1 MCIVHF
7 AFCIL
12 NFAFDMRVECRWVGR
27 MPYKECWELQQRLF
41 DELLAKRGEESD
53 LVGTI
58 IFVEHPAVYT
68 LGKSGNI
75 SNMLI
80 DEARLKALGAEFYHI
95 DRGGDITFHGEGQVV
110 CYPILDLQKL
120 GIGLKRY
127 VELLEQSIIE
137 AVAEYGIESGRLA
150 GATGVWLCD
159 RMMNAGGD
167 SIERNWRKICAIGV
181 KASRYVTMHGLALNA
196 STDLRWFTM
205 INPCGFVDKGVT
217 SISKEL
223 GREVS
228 FEEASK
234 VLCEKLLANF
244 GLTKN

>member
-1 MCIVHF
+1 
-7 AFCIL
+7 
-12 NFAFDMRVECRWVGR
+12 
-27 MPYKECWELQQRLF
+27 MPYKECWEYQQSLF
-41 DELLAKRGEESD
+41 NELLAKQGDGSD
-53 LVGTI
+53 FAGTI

-75 SNMLI
+75 NNMLI
-80 DEARLKALGAEFYHI
+80 DEARLKALGAEFYRI

-110 CYPILDLQKL
+110 CYPILDLEKL
-120 GIGLKRY
+120 GIGLRRY
-127 VELLEQSIIE
+127 VELLEQSVIE
-137 AVAEYGIESGRLA
+137 TVAEYGIDGGRLE

-159 RMMNAGGD
+159 EMTNSVG
-167 SIERNWRKICAIGV
+167 EKLQQNWRKICAIGV
-181 KASRYVTMHGLALNA
+181 KASRFVTMHGLALNA
-196 STDLRWFTM
+196 STDLKWFTM

-228 FEEASK
+228 FDEASK

-244 GLTKN
+244 NVERI

>member
-1 MCIVHF
+1 
-7 AFCIL
+7 
-12 NFAFDMRVECRWVGR
+12 
-27 MPYKECWELQQRLF
+27 MPYKECWELQQQLF

-53 LVGTI
+53 FAGTI

-127 VELLEQSIIE
+127 VELLEQSVIE
-137 AVAEYGIESGRLA
+137 TVAEYGIDARRLE
-150 GATGVWLCD
+150 GATGVWLND
-159 RMMNAGGD
+159 AVANAAGE
-167 SIERNWRKICAIGV
+167 SVERNWRKICAIGV

-196 STDLRWFTM
+196 STDLKWFTM

-223 GREVS
+223 AREVS
-228 FEEASK
+228 FDEASK

-244 GLTKN
+244 GLVKG

>member
-1 MCIVHF
+1 
-7 AFCIL
+7 
-12 NFAFDMRVECRWVGR
+12 
-27 MPYKECWELQQRLF
+27 MPYKECWDLQQQLF

-53 LVGTI
+53 FAGTI

-127 VELLEQSIIE
+127 VELLEQSVIE
-137 AVAEYGIESGRLA
+137 TVAEYGIDARRLE
-150 GATGVWLCD
+150 GATGVWLND
-159 RMMNAGGD
+159 AVTNAAGE
-167 SIERNWRKICAIGV
+167 SVERNWRKICAIGV

-196 STDLRWFTM
+196 STDLKWFTM

-223 GREVS
+223 AREVS
-228 FEEASK
+228 FDEASK
-234 VLCEKLLANF
+234 VLCEKLLVNF
-244 GLTKN
+244 GLVKG

>member
-1 MCIVHF
+1 MH
-7 AFCIL
+7 
-12 NFAFDMRVECRWVGR
+12 VECRWVGR
-27 MPYKECWELQQRLF
+27 MPYKECWELQQQLF
-41 DELLAKRGEESD
+41 EELLAKRGDESD
-53 LVGTI
+53 FVGTI

-137 AVAEYGIESGRLA
+137 AVAEYGIASRRLE

-159 RMMNAGGD
+159 EVVNAAGE
-167 SIERNWRKICAIGV
+167 SVPRNWRKICAIGV

-196 STDLRWFTM
+196 STDLKWFTM

-217 SISKEL
+217 SITKEL

-228 FEEASK
+228 FDGASK
-234 VLCEKLLANF
+234 VLCEKLLAKFN
-244 GLTKN
+244 LQTP

>member
-1 MCIVHF
+1 
-7 AFCIL
+7 
-12 NFAFDMRVECRWVGR
+12 
-27 MPYKECWELQQRLF
+27 MPYKECWEYQRQLF
-41 DELLAKRGEESD
+41 NDLLAKQGGD
-53 LVGTI
+53 DDFVGTI

-68 LGKSGNI
+68 LGKSGNM

-80 DEARLKALGAEFYHI
+80 DEARLKTLGAEFYHI

-110 CYPILDLQKL
+110 CYPILDLEKL
-120 GIGLKRY
+120 GIGLRRY
-127 VELLEQSIIE
+127 IELLEQSIIE
-137 AVAEYGIESGRLA
+137 TVAEYGINGRRLE

-159 RMMNAGGD
+159 EAENPAGEK
-167 SIERNWRKICAIGV
+167 SQRNWRKICAIGV
-181 KASRYVTMHGLALNA
+181 KASRFVTMHGLALNA
-196 STDLRWFTM
+196 ATDLKWFTM

-217 SISKEL
+217 SITKEL

-244 GLTKN
+244 GLTRE

>member
-1 MCIVHF
+1 
-7 AFCIL
+7 
-12 NFAFDMRVECRWVGR
+12 
-27 MPYKECWELQQRLF
+27 MPYKECWEYQLSLF
-41 DELLAKRGEESD
+41 NELLAKQGDGSD
-53 LVGTI
+53 FAGTI

-75 SNMLI
+75 DNMLI

-110 CYPILDLQKL
+110 CYPILDLEKL
-120 GIGLKRY
+120 GIGLRRY
-127 VELLEQSIIE
+127 VELLEQSVIE
-137 AVAEYGIESGRLA
+137 TVAEYGIDGGRLE

-159 RMMNAGGD
+159 EMTNSVG
-167 SIERNWRKICAIGV
+167 EKLQQNWRKICAIGV
-181 KASRYVTMHGLALNA
+181 KASRFVTMHGLALNA
-196 STDLRWFTM
+196 STDLKWFTM

-228 FEEASK
+228 FDEASK

-244 GLTKN
+244 NVERI

>member
-1 MCIVHF
+1 
-7 AFCIL
+7 
-12 NFAFDMRVECRWVGR
+12 
-27 MPYKECWELQQRLF
+27 MPYKECWEYQQRLF
-41 DELLAKRGEESD
+41 NDLLAKQGGD
-53 LVGTI
+53 DDFVGTI

-68 LGKSGNI
+68 LGKSGNM

-80 DEARLKALGAEFYHI
+80 DEERLKALGAEFYHI

-110 CYPILDLQKL
+110 CYPILDLEKL
-120 GIGLKRY
+120 GIGLRRY
-127 VELLEQSIIE
+127 IEMLEQSIIE
-137 AVAEYGIESGRLA
+137 TVAEYGINGRRLE

-159 RMMNAGGD
+159 EVENSTG
-167 SIERNWRKICAIGV
+167 EKLQRNWRKICAIGV
-181 KASRYVTMHGLALNA
+181 KASRFVTMHGLALNA
-196 STDLRWFTM
+196 ATDLKWFTM

-217 SISKEL
+217 SITKEL

-244 GLTKN
+244 NVERI

>member
-1 MCIVHF
+1 
-7 AFCIL
+7 
-12 NFAFDMRVECRWVGR
+12 MRVECKWVGR
-27 MPYKECWELQQRLF
+27 MPYKECWEYQQELF
-41 DELLAKRGEESD
+41 NELLSKQGDGED
-53 LVGTI
+53 FAGTI

-68 LGKSGNI
+68 LGKSGKM

-80 DEARLKALGAEFYHI
+80 NEERLKALGAEFYHI

-110 CYPILDLQKL
+110 CYPILDLERL
-120 GIGLKRY
+120 GIGLRRY
-127 VELLEQSIIE
+127 IEILEQSIIE
-137 AVAEYGIESGRLA
+137 TVAEYGIEGRQLED
-150 GATGVWLCD
+150 ATGVWLCNEVEAPNGEKVQRD
-159 RMMNAGGD
+159 
-167 SIERNWRKICAIGV
+167 WRKICAIGV
-181 KASRYVTMHGLALNA
+181 KASRFVTMHGLALNA

-228 FEEASK
+228 FDEASK

-244 GLTKN
+244 NVERA

>member
-1 MCIVHF
+1 MKQHLSCRFDGGDF
-7 AFCIL
+7 A
-12 NFAFDMRVECRWVGR
+12 
-27 MPYKECWELQQRLF
+27 
-41 DELLAKRGEESD
+41 
-53 LVGTI
+53 GTI

-68 LGKSGNI
+68 LGKSGNM

-80 DEARLKALGAEFYHI
+80 SEEYLKSLGAEFYHI

-110 CYPILDLQKL
+110 CYPILDLEKF
-120 GIGLKRY
+120 GIGLRRY
-127 VELLEQSIIE
+127 IEILEQSIIE
-137 AVAEYGIESGRLA
+137 TVAEYGIEGRRLE

-159 RMMNAGGD
+159 EVELPNGEKAQ
-167 SIERNWRKICAIGV
+167 RNWRKICAIGV
-181 KASRYVTMHGLALNA
+181 KASRFVTMHGLALNA
-196 STDLRWFTM
+196 STDLKWFTM

-234 VLCEKLLANF
+234 LLCEKLLKNF
-244 GLTKN
+244 NVERI

>member
-1 MCIVHF
+1 
-7 AFCIL
+7 
-12 NFAFDMRVECRWVGR
+12 MRVECKWVGR
-27 MPYKECWELQQRLF
+27 MPYKECWDYQQELF
-41 DELLAKRGEESD
+41 NDMLAKQGDGSD
-53 LVGTI
+53 FAGTI

-68 LGKSGNI
+68 LGKSGKM

-110 CYPILDLQKL
+110 CYPILDLERL
-120 GIGLKRY
+120 GIGLRRY
-127 VELLEQSIIE
+127 IEILEQCIIE
-137 AVAEYGIESGRLA
+137 TVAEYGIEGRRLE

-159 RMMNAGGD
+159 EAELPTG
-167 SIERNWRKICAIGV
+167 EKVQRNWRKICAIGV
-181 KASRYVTMHGLALNA
+181 KASRFVTMHGLALNA
-196 STDLRWFTM
+196 ATDLKWFTM

-217 SISKEL
+217 SITKEC

-234 VLCEKLLANF
+234 VLCEKLLAN
-244 GLTKN
+244 LNAKRI